1 MAKTQS
7 AVCIQ
12 ERLDESR
19 DSLHASVP
27 LCPSPIMAKS
37 QEPGGEE
44 TERWSPLS
52 RVDYMEFDA
61 VSDVIS
67 EMKCGL
73 VIRSIDYGIRH
84 FLLPHSKM
92 KIERE
97 TQIPH
102 DVTYI
107 WNLKYNT
114 NEYIY
119 DTETDSQI

>member
-12 ERLDESR
+12 ERPEESR

-44 TERWSPLS
+44 TERWFPLS

-73 VIRSIDYGIRH
+73 VIRSVDYGIRH

-92 KIERE
+92 KIVRKRE
-97 TQIPH
+97 T
-102 DVTYI
+102 
-107 WNLKYNT
+107 NT
-114 NEYIY
+114 A
-119 DTETDSQI
+119 